1 MMQGV
6 VNLRR
11 EATLTV
17 VVGNSNQQLQAIETV
32 IDTGF
37 TGFLSLPSA
46 IIATLN
52 LPWSVSD
59 IVTLRDGSETLF
71 DLYTAIV
78 IWDGQYRDI
87 YIAESETEPLL
98 GMAMLYGYRL
108 QVDAVEGGIVKIEAM
123 DRGDIRITGGC
134 MLAHRTLTSQLQLQH
149 NDDDPSQ
156 IAIDS
161 IVAFGLRP

>member
-6 VNLRR
+6 VNLQR

-17 VVGNSNQQLQAIETV
+17 IVGNSNQQLQAIETV

-52 LPWSVSD
+52 LPWSASD
-59 IVTLRDGSETLF
+59 IVTLGDGSETLF
-71 DLYTAIV
+71 DLYTGVV
-78 IWDGQYRDI
+78 IWDGQYHDI

-108 QVDAVEGGIVKIEAM
+108 QVDAVEGGIVKIEA
-123 DRGDIRITGGC
+123 
-134 MLAHRTLTSQLQLQH
+134 L
-149 NDDDPSQ
+149 
-156 IAIDS
+156 
-161 IVAFGLRP
+161 